1 MNAKIDHVV
10 QIFRKGPTSE
20 ILKEWRVLR
29 EISKDEKLIYVRV
42 DIPMMSKRD
51 AIVHWKKEDQLDGS
65 ASLTL
70 QSVDSDEVPIQ
81 EGVIRIELF
90 KS

>member
-1 MNAKIDHVV
+1 M
-10 QIFRKGPTSE
+10 
-20 ILKEWRVLR
+20 R
-29 EISKDEKLIYVRV
+29 EISKDEKLVYVKL
-42 DIPMMSKRD
+42 DYPMMSKRD

-70 QSVDSDEVPIQ
+70 QSIDSDEVPIQ
-81 EGVIRIELF
+81 DGVIRIELF

>member
-1 MNAKIDHVV
+1 
-10 QIFRKGPTSE
+10 
-20 ILKEWRVLR
+20 
-29 EISKDEKLIYVRV
+29 
-42 DIPMMSKRD
+42 MMSKRD

-70 QSVDSDEVPIQ
+70 QSIDSDEVPIQ
-81 EGVIRIELF
+81 DGVIRIELF